1 MDGMVAAGAGG
12 RSLAIAAMEGREGKI
27 GSVQPRSYLAH
38 ALSLQIIRTR
48 FCWPPENLEA

>member
-12 RSLAIAAMEGREGKI
+12 RSLAIAAMEEGREGKF

-48 FCWPPENLEA
+48 FCWPPEKS